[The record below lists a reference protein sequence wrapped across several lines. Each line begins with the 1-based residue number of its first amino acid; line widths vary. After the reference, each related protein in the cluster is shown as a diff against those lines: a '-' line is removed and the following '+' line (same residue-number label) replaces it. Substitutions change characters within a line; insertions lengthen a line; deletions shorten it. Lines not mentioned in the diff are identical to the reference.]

1 MMHCFLRLLIA
12 AALLLLGSGSKA
24 ADTNTLN
31 QLEQEAGQRP
41 RDFATG
47 ADLQRDHGFYQTNY
61 SSDAFWTHLWQ
72 RGGATSDNWYQQLR
86 ILKIHLEE
94 SIQRLRSSL
103 DWITQAGELYGQD
116 MKTVIIRRQSS
127 LNYAYTFSALINV
140 DTLVAPTFS

>member
-1 MMHCFLRLLIA
+1 MMHRLLKLLIA
-12 AALLLLGSGSKA
+12 ASLFLYRSESQA

-31 QLEQEAGQRP
+31 QLEQEAAQRT
-41 RDFATG
+41 RDFETG
-47 ADLQRDHGFYQTNY
+47 ADLQRDHGLYQTNY

-103 DWITQAGELYGQD
+103 DWVTQAGELYGQD
-116 MKTVIIRRQSS
+116 LKTV
-127 LNYAYTFSALINV
+127 V
-140 DTLVAPTFS
+140 